1 MSASPVRGV
10 IHLLTAQA
18 LAFGVTLALLV
29 VPANALFLNA
39 YGSKWL
45 PATYIAIAVVGSGAS
60 ALIAWA
66 ARRMRLVR
74 VATASLV
81 ALAVLYAASWLI
93 LVAGGVWVSALLLV
107 LFPIAL
113 QMGFVFIGGQAGR
126 LLDVRQLKERFPRIV
141 TGFSVG
147 FLLGGL
153 LGIPLLAV
161 LGSTEHL
168 LVATTVAQLVFLGL
182 LLETERRF
190 PEMRTAASKSSPEV
204 ARPSARLLFTSG
216 LVLLLFA
223 YQTLSAMGS
232 QLLDFLFFNRAQVRY
247 SGDDLTRFLSGFTAL
262 LNLADILFL
271 ALVAGP
277 LMRRF
282 GLRLGLVLNPGVIAV
297 LLAIMALVVAGP
309 GAAAF
314 GFFVLAGV
322 ARVSDLVLTDG
333 TTRTSV
339 NASFQVVPVGERLA
353 VQAVVEGI
361 GVPVAIGATGA
372 VLLVMNVV
380 HLGAGAVVVFGV
392 LLSVIWT
399 FTGVAMY
406 RSYTRAL
413 AAEMRRGSFVEQS
426 LEVGEDDAAL
436 HALLGSDDARDVRL
450 GLDLLGGVASTPSA
464 GAALRQ
470 ASDHPDPEVRVRAL
484 LRLAAAGDSTA
495 ASAATALAGELAR
508 SRDPVERR
516 AAASALGSRGVVN
529 VDSRVLIGLLDD
541 SDPTVRAAAL
551 DAVGAEDAV
560 EPEVVRR
567 VVAAVGEAS
576 STGSATAALRRLG
589 DAAVPLLAEVVAR
602 DPPPRRPRLVR
613 AAAHA
618 AYEHPVVFAPAL
630 QDPDRAVVLAALDA
644 LDAANGV
651 VPPEILDDVFRDAA
665 AHAGRALAARASL
678 DAEHVSLRR
687 ALDDEIDL
695 ARRLVIAV
703 LSVRH
708 GERVRDAV
716 RVVDRADGQRRA
728 LGVEALD
735 VILSREEAEIAV
747 PLVRRDLKPD
757 EQAAA
762 MARTGPTAR
771 SQEEWIAEMAE
782 DPENAW
788 RSSWLAVCARHAQR
802 AR

>member
-10 IHLLTAQA
+10 IPLLTAQA
-18 LAFGVTLALLV
+18 LAFGVMLGLLV

-66 ARRMRLVR
+66 ARRVRLVQ

-81 ALAVLYAASWLI
+81 SLTVLYAASWLI
-93 LVAGGVWVSALLLV
+93 LLAGGVWVSALLLV

-141 TGFSVG
+141 TGFSLG

-168 LVATTVAQLVFLGL
+168 LLATTVAQLVFLGL
-182 LLETERRF
+182 LLATERRF
-190 PEMRTAASKSSPEV
+190 PEMRTAPSESSPEV
-204 ARPSARLLFTSG
+204 DRPQARLLFASS

-232 QLLDFLFFNRAQVRY
+232 QLLDFLFFNRAQARY

-277 LMRRF
+277 VMRRF
-282 GLRLGLVLNPGVIAV
+282 GLRLGLVLNPGVIAA

-309 GAAAF
+309 GAATF
-314 GFFVLAGV
+314 GFFALAGV
-322 ARVSDLVLTDG
+322 ARISDLVLTDG

-380 HLGAGAVVVFGV
+380 HLGVGAVVVFGV

-399 FTGVAMY
+399 LTGMAMY

-413 AAEMRRGSFVEQS
+413 AAEMRRGSFVGQS

-484 LRLAAAGDSTA
+484 LRLAAAGDSEA
-495 ASAATALAGELAR
+495 AAAATALAGELAR
-508 SRDPVERR
+508 SADPVERR
-516 AAASALGSRGVVN
+516 AAATALGSRAVIK

-541 SDPTVRAAAL
+541 GDPTVRAAAL
-551 DAVGAEDAV
+551 DAVGPEDAV
-560 EPEVVRR
+560 EPEIVRR
-567 VVAAVGEAS
+567 VVAAVGEPS

-618 AYEHPVVFAPAL
+618 ACEHPVVFAPAL
-630 QDPDRAVVLAALDA
+630 QDPDRAVVLATLEA
-644 LDAANGV
+644 LDAANGE

-678 DAEHVSLRR
+678 DAENESLLR

-716 RVVDRADGQRRA
+716 RVVDRADGQRQA

-747 PLVRRDLKPD
+747 PLVRRDLTPD

-762 MARTGPTAR
+762 MAGFEPTAR
-771 SQEEWIAEMAE
+771 GQEEWIADMAE

-788 RSSWLAVCARHAQR
+788 RSSWLAVCARHAAGR
-802 AR
+802 

>member
-18 LAFGVTLALLV
+18 LTFGVTLALLV

-66 ARRMRLVR
+66 ARRVRLVR

-190 PEMRTAASKSSPEV
+190 PEMGTARSESSPEV
-204 ARPSARLLFTSG
+204 ARPSARLVFASG

-282 GLRLGLVLNPGVIAV
+282 GLRLGLVLNPGVVAV
-297 LLAIMALVVAGP
+297 LLAIMGLVVAGP
-309 GAAAF
+309 GAATV
-314 GFFVLAGV
+314 GFFALAGV
-322 ARVSDLVLTDG
+322 ARISDLVLTDG

-413 AAEMRRGSFVEQS
+413 AAEMRRGSFVRQG
-426 LEVGEDDAAL
+426 LEVGEEDEAL
-436 HALLGSDDARDVRL
+436 HDLLGSDDARDVRL

-464 GAALRQ
+464 GAALRH
-470 ASDHPDPEVRVRAL
+470 ASDHADPEVRVRAL
-484 LRLAAAGDSTA
+484 VRLGAAGDSEA
-495 ASAATALAGELAR
+495 AAAATALAGELAR

-516 AAASALGSRGVVN
+516 AAASALGSRGALD
-529 VDSRVLIGLLDD
+529 VDSRVLVGLLDD

-560 EPEVVRR
+560 EPGVVRR
-567 VVAAVGEAS
+567 VVAAVGEPS
-576 STGSATAALRRLG
+576 STGNATAALRRLG
-589 DAAVPLLAEVVAR
+589 DAAVPLLAELVAR

-618 AYEHPVVFAPAL
+618 AFEHPVVFAPAL

-665 AHAGRALAARASL
+665 AHAARALAARGSL

-695 ARRLVIAV
+695 ARRLVVAV

-747 PLVRRDLKPD
+747 PLVRRDLTPD

-762 MARTGPTAR
+762 MARAGPSKR
-771 SQEEWIAEMAE
+771 SREEWITEMAE

-788 RSSWLAVCARHAQR
+788 RSSWVAVCARHVQR

>member
-10 IHLLTAQA
+10 IPLLTAQA
-18 LAFGVTLALLV
+18 LAFGVMLGLLV

-45 PATYIAIAVVGSGAS
+45 PATYIAIAVFGSGAS

-66 ARRMRLVR
+66 ARRVRLVQ
-74 VATASLV
+74 VATASL
-81 ALAVLYAASWLI
+81 ATLAVLYAASWLI

-153 LGIPLLAV
+153 LGIPLLAL

-168 LVATTVAQLVFLGL
+168 LLATTAAQLVFLGL
-182 LLETERRF
+182 LLATERRF
-190 PEMRTAASKSSPEV
+190 PEMSAAPSESSPTV
-204 ARPSARLLFTSG
+204 ARPSTRLLFASS
-216 LVLLLFA
+216 LVLLLLV
-223 YQTLSAMGS
+223 YQVLSAMGS
-232 QLLDFLFFNRAQVRY
+232 QLLDFLLFNRAQARY
-247 SGDDLTRFLSGFTAL
+247 SGNDLTRFLSGFTAL

-282 GLRLGLVLNPGVIAV
+282 GLRLGLVLNPCVVAA

-309 GAAAF
+309 GAATF
-314 GFFVLAGV
+314 GFFALAGV

-339 NASFQVVPVGERLA
+339 NASFQVIPVGERLA

-372 VLLVMNVV
+372 VLLFMNVV
-380 HLGAGAVVVFGV
+380 HLGAGAVVLFGV

-399 FTGVAMY
+399 LTGIAMY

-413 AAEMRRGSFVEQS
+413 AAEMRHGSLVAQG
-426 LEVGEDDAAL
+426 LEVGVDDAAL

-484 LRLAAAGDSTA
+484 VRLAAVGDSA
-495 ASAATALAGELAR
+495 AAAAAAALARDLTR
-508 SRDPVERR
+508 SADPVERR
-516 AAASALGSRGVVN
+516 AAASALGSRGVMN
-529 VDSRVLIGLLDD
+529 VDSRMLIALLDD
-541 SDPTVRAAAL
+541 GDPTVRAAAL
-551 DAVGAEDAV
+551 DAVRPEDAV

-567 VVAAVGEAS
+567 VVTAVGEPS

-618 AYEHPVVFAPAL
+618 ACEHPVVFAPAL

-651 VPPEILDDVFRDAA
+651 VPPEILDGVFRDAA

-678 DAEHVSLRR
+678 DADNVSLLR

-695 ARRLVIAV
+695 ARRLVIAA
-703 LSVRH
+703 LSIRH

-716 RVVDRADGQRRA
+716 RVVDRADGQRQA

-747 PLVRRDLKPD
+747 PLVRRDLTP
-757 EQAAA
+757 EERAAA
-762 MARTGPTAR
+762 MARIGPAAR
-771 SQEEWIAEMAE
+771 GQEELIAEMAE

-788 RSSWLAVCARHAQR
+788 RSSWLAVCARHAAGR
-802 AR
+802 

>member
-10 IHLLTAQA
+10 IPLLTAQA
-18 LAFGVTLALLV
+18 LAFGVMLGLLV

-66 ARRMRLVR
+66 ARRVRLVQ

-81 ALAVLYAASWLI
+81 SLTVLYAASWLI
-93 LVAGGVWVSALLLV
+93 LLAGGVWVSALLLV

-141 TGFSVG
+141 TGFSLG

-168 LVATTVAQLVFLGL
+168 LLATTVAQLVFLGL
-182 LLETERRF
+182 LLATERRF
-190 PEMRTAASKSSPEV
+190 PEMRTAPSESSPEV
-204 ARPSARLLFTSG
+204 DRPQARLLFASS

-232 QLLDFLFFNRAQVRY
+232 QLLDFLFFNRAQARY

-277 LMRRF
+277 VMRRF
-282 GLRLGLVLNPGVIAV
+282 GLRLGLVLNPGVIAA

-309 GAAAF
+309 GAATF
-314 GFFVLAGV
+314 GFFALAGV
-322 ARVSDLVLTDG
+322 ARISDLVLTDG

-380 HLGAGAVVVFGV
+380 HLGVGAVVVFGV

-399 FTGVAMY
+399 LTGVAMY

-413 AAEMRRGSFVEQS
+413 AAEMRRGSFVGQS

-450 GLDLLGGVASTPSA
+450 GLDLLGGIASTPSA

-484 LRLAAAGDSTA
+484 LRLAAAGDSEA
-495 ASAATALAGELAR
+495 AAAATALAGELAR
-508 SRDPVERR
+508 SADPVERR
-516 AAASALGSRGVVN
+516 AAATALGSRAVIN

-541 SDPTVRAAAL
+541 GDPTVRAAAL
-551 DAVGAEDAV
+551 DAVGPEDAV
-560 EPEVVRR
+560 EPEIVRR
-567 VVAAVGEAS
+567 VVAAVGEPS

-618 AYEHPVVFAPAL
+618 ACEHPVVFAPAL
-630 QDPDRAVVLAALDA
+630 QDPDRAVVLATLEA
-644 LDAANGV
+644 LDAANGE

-678 DAEHVSLRR
+678 DAENESLLR

-747 PLVRRDLKPD
+747 PLVRRDLTPD

-762 MARTGPTAR
+762 LAGTGLTAR
-771 SQEEWIAEMAE
+771 GQEDWIADMAE
-782 DPENAW
+782 DPEDVW
-788 RSSWLAVCARHAQR
+788 RSSWLAVCARHAAGR
-802 AR
+802 

>member
-10 IHLLTAQA
+10 IPLLTAQA

-45 PATYIAIAVVGSGAS
+45 PATYIAIAVVGTGAS

-190 PEMRTAASKSSPEV
+190 PEMRTAPSESSPEV
-204 ARPSARLLFTSG
+204 ARPSARLLFASS

-314 GFFVLAGV
+314 GFFALAGV

-392 LLSVIWT
+392 LLSVIWL
-399 FTGVAMY
+399 FTGAAMY

-413 AAEMRRGSFVEQS
+413 ATEMRRGSFLGRRS
-426 LEVGEDDAAL
+426 EVGEDDAAL

-450 GLDLLGGVASTPSA
+450 GLDLLGSVASTPSA
-464 GAALRQ
+464 GAALRH

-484 LRLAAAGDSTA
+484 VRLAAAGDSEA
-495 ASAATALAGELAR
+495 AAAAAALASELAR

-516 AAASALGSRGVVN
+516 AAASALASRGVIS
-529 VDSRVLIGLLDD
+529 VDSRMLIGLLDD
-541 SDPTVRAAAL
+541 GDPAVRAAAL
-551 DAVGAEDAV
+551 DAVEAADAV
-560 EPEVVRR
+560 ESEVVRR
-567 VVAAVGEAS
+567 VVAAVGEPS

-630 QDPDRAVVLAALDA
+630 HDPDRAVVLAALDA

-665 AHAGRALAARASL
+665 AHAGRALSARASL
-678 DAEHVSLRR
+678 DAEHVSLLR

-747 PLVRRDLKPD
+747 PLVRRDLTPD

-771 SQEEWIAEMAE
+771 SQGEWIAEMAE
-782 DPENAW
+782 DPDDAW
-788 RSSWLAVCARHAQR
+788 RSSWLAACARHVQR

>member
-10 IHLLTAQA
+10 IPLLTAQA
-18 LAFGVTLALLV
+18 LAFGVMLGLLV

-66 ARRMRLVR
+66 ARRVRLVQ

-81 ALAVLYAASWLI
+81 SLTVLYAASWLI
-93 LVAGGVWVSALLLV
+93 LLAGGVWVSALLLV

-141 TGFSVG
+141 TGFSLG

-168 LVATTVAQLVFLGL
+168 LLATTVAQLVFLGL
-182 LLETERRF
+182 LLATERRF
-190 PEMRTAASKSSPEV
+190 PEMRTAPSESSPEV
-204 ARPSARLLFTSG
+204 DRPQARLLFASS

-232 QLLDFLFFNRAQVRY
+232 QLLDFLFFNRAQDRY

-277 LMRRF
+277 VMRRF
-282 GLRLGLVLNPGVIAV
+282 GLRLGLVLNPGVIAA

-309 GAAAF
+309 GAATF
-314 GFFVLAGV
+314 GFFALAGV
-322 ARVSDLVLTDG
+322 ARISDLVLTDG

-380 HLGAGAVVVFGV
+380 HLGVGAVVVFGV

-399 FTGVAMY
+399 LTGMAMY

-413 AAEMRRGSFVEQS
+413 AAEMRRGSFVGQS

-484 LRLAAAGDSTA
+484 LLLAAAGDSEA
-495 ASAATALAGELAR
+495 AAAATALAGELAR
-508 SRDPVERR
+508 SADPVERR
-516 AAASALGSRGVVN
+516 AAATALGSRAVIN

-541 SDPTVRAAAL
+541 GDPTVRAAAL
-551 DAVGAEDAV
+551 DAVGPEDAV
-560 EPEVVRR
+560 EPEIVRR
-567 VVAAVGEAS
+567 VVAAVGEPS

-618 AYEHPVVFAPAL
+618 ACEHPVVFAPAL
-630 QDPDRAVVLAALDA
+630 QDPDRAVVLATLEA
-644 LDAANGV
+644 LDAANGE

-678 DAEHVSLRR
+678 DAENESLLR

-716 RVVDRADGQRRA
+716 RVVDRADGQRQA

-735 VILSREEAEIAV
+735 VILSREEAEVAV
-747 PLVRRDLKPD
+747 PLVRRDLTPD

-762 MARTGPTAR
+762 MAGIEPTAR
-771 SQEEWIAEMAE
+771 GQEEWIADIAE
-782 DPENAW
+782 DPEDAW
-788 RSSWLAVCARHAQR
+788 RSSWLAVCARHAAGR
-802 AR
+802 

>member
-10 IHLLTAQA
+10 IPLLTAQA
-18 LAFGVTLALLV
+18 LAFGVMLGLLV

-66 ARRMRLVR
+66 ARRVRLVQ

-81 ALAVLYAASWLI
+81 SLTVLYAASWLI
-93 LVAGGVWVSALLLV
+93 LLAGGVWVSALLLV

-141 TGFSVG
+141 TGFSLG

-168 LVATTVAQLVFLGL
+168 LLATTVAQLVFLGL
-182 LLETERRF
+182 LLATERRF
-190 PEMRTAASKSSPEV
+190 PEMRTAPSESSPEV
-204 ARPSARLLFTSG
+204 DRPQARLLFASS

-232 QLLDFLFFNRAQVRY
+232 QLLDFLFFNRAQDRY

-277 LMRRF
+277 VMRRF
-282 GLRLGLVLNPGVIAV
+282 GLRLGLVLNPGVIAA

-309 GAAAF
+309 GAATF
-314 GFFVLAGV
+314 GFFALAGV
-322 ARVSDLVLTDG
+322 ARISDLVLTDG

-380 HLGAGAVVVFGV
+380 HLGVGAVVVFGV

-399 FTGVAMY
+399 LTGMAMY

-413 AAEMRRGSFVEQS
+413 AAEMRRGSFVGQS

-450 GLDLLGGVASTPSA
+450 GLDLLGGIASTPSA

-484 LRLAAAGDSTA
+484 LRLAAAGDSEA
-495 ASAATALAGELAR
+495 AAAATALAGELAR
-508 SRDPVERR
+508 SADPVERR
-516 AAASALGSRGVVN
+516 AAATALGSRAVIN

-541 SDPTVRAAAL
+541 GDPTVRAAAL
-551 DAVGAEDAV
+551 DAVGPEDAV
-560 EPEVVRR
+560 EPEIVRR
-567 VVAAVGEAS
+567 VVAAVGEPS

-618 AYEHPVVFAPAL
+618 ACEHPVVFAPAL
-630 QDPDRAVVLAALDA
+630 QDPDRAVVLATLEA
-644 LDAANGV
+644 LDAANGE

-678 DAEHVSLRR
+678 DAENESLLR

-747 PLVRRDLKPD
+747 PLVRRDLTPD

-762 MARTGPTAR
+762 LAGTGLTAR
-771 SQEEWIAEMAE
+771 GQEDWIADMAE
-782 DPENAW
+782 DPEDVW
-788 RSSWLAVCARHAQR
+788 RSSWLAVCARHAAGR
-802 AR
+802 

>member
-10 IHLLTAQA
+10 ILLLTAQA
-18 LAFGVTLALLV
+18 LAFGVMLGLLV

-45 PATYIAIAVVGSGAS
+45 PATYIAIAVVGGGAS

-66 ARRMRLVR
+66 ARRVRLVQ

-81 ALAVLYAASWLI
+81 SLTVLYAASWLI
-93 LVAGGVWVSALLLV
+93 LLAGGVWVSALLLV

-141 TGFSVG
+141 TGFSLG

-168 LVATTVAQLVFLGL
+168 LLATTVAQLVFLGL
-182 LLETERRF
+182 LLATERRF
-190 PEMRTAASKSSPEV
+190 PEMRTAPSESSPEV
-204 ARPSARLLFTSG
+204 DRPQARLLFASS

-232 QLLDFLFFNRAQVRY
+232 QLLDFLFFNRAQARY

-277 LMRRF
+277 VMRRF
-282 GLRLGLVLNPGVIAV
+282 GLRLGLVLNPGVIAA

-309 GAAAF
+309 GAATF
-314 GFFVLAGV
+314 GFFALAGV
-322 ARVSDLVLTDG
+322 ARISDLVLTDG

-380 HLGAGAVVVFGV
+380 HLGVGAVVVFGV

-399 FTGVAMY
+399 LTGMAMY

-413 AAEMRRGSFVEQS
+413 AAEMRRGSFVGQS

-484 LRLAAAGDSTA
+484 LRLAAAGDSEA
-495 ASAATALAGELAR
+495 AAAATAFAGELAR
-508 SRDPVERR
+508 SADPVERR
-516 AAASALGSRGVVN
+516 AAATALGSRAVIN
-529 VDSRVLIGLLDD
+529 VDSRVLIRLLDD
-541 SDPTVRAAAL
+541 GDPTVRAAAL
-551 DAVGAEDAV
+551 DAVGPEDAV
-560 EPEVVRR
+560 EPEIVRR
-567 VVAAVGEAS
+567 VVAAVGEPS

-589 DAAVPLLAEVVAR
+589 DAAVPLLAEAVAR

-618 AYEHPVVFAPAL
+618 ACEHPAVFAPAL
-630 QDPDRAVVLAALDA
+630 QDPDRAVVLATLEA
-644 LDAANGV
+644 LDAANGE
-651 VPPEILDDVFRDAA
+651 VPPEILDDVFRDGA

-678 DAEHVSLRR
+678 DAENESLLR

-716 RVVDRADGQRRA
+716 RVVDRADGQRQA

-735 VILSREEAEIAV
+735 VILSREEAEVAV
-747 PLVRRDLKPD
+747 PLVRRDLTPD

-762 MARTGPTAR
+762 MAGIEPTAR
-771 SQEEWIAEMAE
+771 GQEEWIADMAE
-782 DPENAW
+782 DPEDVW
-788 RSSWLAVCARHAQR
+788 RSSWLAVCARHAAGR
-802 AR
+802 

>member
-10 IHLLTAQA
+10 IPLLTAQA
-18 LAFGVTLALLV
+18 LAFGVMLGLLV

-66 ARRMRLVR
+66 ARRVRLVQ

-81 ALAVLYAASWLI
+81 SLTVLYAASWLI
-93 LVAGGVWVSALLLV
+93 LLAGGVWVSALLLV

-141 TGFSVG
+141 TGFSLG

-168 LVATTVAQLVFLGL
+168 LLATTVAQLVFLGL
-182 LLETERRF
+182 LLATERRF
-190 PEMRTAASKSSPEV
+190 PEMRTAPSESSPEV
-204 ARPSARLLFTSG
+204 DRPQARLLFASS

-232 QLLDFLFFNRAQVRY
+232 QLLDFLFFNRAQDRY

-277 LMRRF
+277 VMRRF
-282 GLRLGLVLNPGVIAV
+282 GLRLGLVLNPGVIAA

-309 GAAAF
+309 GAATF
-314 GFFVLAGV
+314 GFFALAGV
-322 ARVSDLVLTDG
+322 ARISDLVLTDG

-380 HLGAGAVVVFGV
+380 HLGVGAVVVFGV

-399 FTGVAMY
+399 LTGMAMY

-413 AAEMRRGSFVEQS
+413 AAEMRRGSFVGQS

-450 GLDLLGGVASTPSA
+450 GLDLLGGIASTPSA

-484 LRLAAAGDSTA
+484 LRLAAAGDSEA
-495 ASAATALAGELAR
+495 AAAATALAGELAR
-508 SRDPVERR
+508 SAGPVERR
-516 AAASALGSRGVVN
+516 AAATALGSRAVIN

-541 SDPTVRAAAL
+541 GDPTVRAAAL
-551 DAVGAEDAV
+551 DAVGPEDAV
-560 EPEVVRR
+560 EPEIVRR
-567 VVAAVGEAS
+567 VVAAVGEPS

-618 AYEHPVVFAPAL
+618 ACEHPVVFAPAL
-630 QDPDRAVVLAALDA
+630 QDPDRAVVLATLEA
-644 LDAANGV
+644 LDAANGE

-678 DAEHVSLRR
+678 DAENESLLR

-747 PLVRRDLKPD
+747 PLVRRDLTPD

-762 MARTGPTAR
+762 LAGTGLTAR
-771 SQEEWIAEMAE
+771 GQEDWIADMAE
-782 DPENAW
+782 DPEDVW
-788 RSSWLAVCARHAQR
+788 RSSWLAVCARHAAGR
-802 AR
+802 